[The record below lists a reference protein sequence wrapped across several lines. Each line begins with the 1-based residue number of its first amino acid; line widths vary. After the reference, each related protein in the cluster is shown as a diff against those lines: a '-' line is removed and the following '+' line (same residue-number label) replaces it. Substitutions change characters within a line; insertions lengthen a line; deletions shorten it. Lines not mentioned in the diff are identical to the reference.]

1 MLVQNACWIFYTCQ
15 YLDPCRVDDDA
26 WLTKVLDSDSPQK
39 SFGVVETFGT
49 DSTVLLLLS
58 QISSF
63 WEEVV
68 SAVAKDE
75 SPGVAP
81 F

>member
-1 MLVQNACWIFYTCQ
+1 M
-15 YLDPCRVDDDA
+15 
-26 WLTKVLDSDSPQK
+26 
-39 SFGVVETFGT
+39 ETFGT
-49 DSTVLLLLS
+49 ESTVLLLLS
-58 QISSF
+58 QLSSF

>member
-1 MLVQNACWIFYTCQ
+1 M
-15 YLDPCRVDDDA
+15 
-26 WLTKVLDSDSPQK
+26 
-39 SFGVVETFGT
+39 ETFGT

-58 QISSF
+58 QLSSF